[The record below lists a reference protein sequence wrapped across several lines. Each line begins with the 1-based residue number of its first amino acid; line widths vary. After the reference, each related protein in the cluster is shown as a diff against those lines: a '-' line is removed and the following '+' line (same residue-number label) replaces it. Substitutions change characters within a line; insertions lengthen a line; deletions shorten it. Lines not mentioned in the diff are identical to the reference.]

1 MMFKRSEVGRW
12 VVAYSKYGALPVLA
26 TTQCVSFVGD
36 TKGCI
41 STSIYPI
48 PTQLCSSRTTGICRQ
63 RIRLKEVGGE
73 VGSSFRCLIWYVV
86 DVAIS
91 SLFRLARGKMWCIS
105 TNTDPIRRC
114 LYMMRPLSNG

>member
-48 PTQLCSSRTTGICRQ
+48 PTQLCSSRTIGIGRQ

-91 SLFRLARGKMWCIS
+91 SLFRLAL
-105 TNTDPIRRC
+105 DIRPC
-114 LYMMRPLSNG
+114 SDMTIKLI

>member
-1 MMFKRSEVGRW
+1 MMIKSSEAGWW
-12 VVAYSKYGALPVLA
+12 VVVYSKYWALPVLA
-26 TTQCVSFVGD
+26 TTQRVPFVGD

-48 PTQLCSSRTTGICRQ
+48 TTQLCSSNTIGICRQ

-91 SLFRLARGKMWCIS
+91 SLFRLAL
-105 TNTDPIRRC
+105 DIRPC
-114 LYMMRPLSNG
+114 SGMTIKLI

>member
-1 MMFKRSEVGRW
+1 MMIKSSEVGQW
-12 VVAYSKYGALPVLA
+12 VVVYSKYRPLPVLA
-26 TTQCVSFVGD
+26 TTQRVSFVGD

-73 VGSSFRCLIWYVV
+73 VGSSFRCLIWYVM
-86 DVAIS
+86 DIAIS
-91 SLFRLARGKMWCIS
+91 SLFRLARGKMWRIS
-105 TNTDPIRRC
+105 TNTGPIRLC
-114 LYMMRPLSNG
+114 LHIM

>member
-1 MMFKRSEVGRW
+1 MMFKSSEVGRW

-48 PTQLCSSRTTGICRQ
+48 PTQLCSSRTIGICRQ

-73 VGSSFRCLIWYVV
+73 VGSSFRCLIWYVM

-91 SLFRLARGKMWCIS
+91 SLFRLARGKMWRIS
-105 TNTDPIRRC
+105 TNTGPIRLC
-114 LYMMRPLSNG
+114 LHIIRSFA

>member
-1 MMFKRSEVGRW
+1 MVKSSEVGRW

-26 TTQCVSFVGD
+26 TIQCVSFVGD

-48 PTQLCSSRTTGICRQ
+48 PTQLCSSRIIGICRQ

-73 VGSSFRCLIWYVV
+73 VGSSFRCLIW
-86 DVAIS
+86 DGMDIAIS
-91 SLFRLARGKMWCIS
+91 SLCRRARGKMSRIP
-105 TNTDPIRRC
+105 TNTGPIRLC
-114 LYMMRPLSNG
+114 LHIM

>member
-1 MMFKRSEVGRW
+1 MTIKSSEVGRW
-12 VVAYSKYGALPVLA
+12 VVAYSKYRALPVLA
-26 TTQCVSFVGD
+26 TTQRVPFVDD

-41 STSIYPI
+41 LTSIYPI
-48 PTQLCSSRTTGICRQ
+48 TTQLCSSRTIAGICRQ

-91 SLFRLARGKMWCIS
+91 SLFRLAL
-105 TNTDPIRRC
+105 DIRPC
-114 LYMMRPLSNG
+114 SDMTIKLI

>member
-1 MMFKRSEVGRW
+1 MMFKSSEVGRW

-48 PTQLCSSRTTGICRQ
+48 PTQLCSSRTIGICRQ

-73 VGSSFRCLIWYVV
+73 VGSSFRCLIWYVM
-86 DVAIS
+86 DIAIS
-91 SLFRLARGKMWCIS
+91 SLFRLARGKMWRIS
-105 TNTDPIRRC
+105 TNTGPIR
-114 LYMMRPLSNG
+114 LSLHIM